1 MHVVSRSF
9 KFFENSYEDPT
20 AKTLS
25 IFSMYLIVL
34 LADIAKLEVLFE
46 KWMDFNEFVKFFVL

>member
-1 MHVVSRSF
+1 MHVVPRSF

-46 KWMDFNEFVKFFVL
+46 KWINFNEFVKF